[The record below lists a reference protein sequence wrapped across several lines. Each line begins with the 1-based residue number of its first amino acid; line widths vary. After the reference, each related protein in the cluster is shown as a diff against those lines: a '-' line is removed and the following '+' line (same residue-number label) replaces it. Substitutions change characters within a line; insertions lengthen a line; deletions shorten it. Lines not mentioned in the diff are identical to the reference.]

1 MLVISSGWN
10 FMVCL
15 LGSSVDT
22 NKDRNRD
29 TNTDTIQSDCNSP
42 TYGLVRRMLLEDGV
56 FDGNIWSVQI
66 WLWHFGTPLVVVSLI
81 LTISLS

>member
-56 FDGNIWSVQI
+56 FDGNIWSVPI